1 MTIKQDLQLEQLLN
15 VKCLQNFFVG
25 NKLQSAFMSVVSI
38 SYSMFF
44 NNTFAFVFIVNIS
57 YLSYILGVL
66 TLYSRLK
73 LIKVSRLGG
82 RNLHSRPL

>member
-1 MTIKQDLQLEQLLN
+1 
-15 VKCLQNFFVG
+15 
-25 NKLQSAFMSVVSI
+25 MSVVSI

-44 NNTFAFVFIVNIS
+44 TNTFAFVFIVNIS

-73 LIKVSRLGG
+73 LIKVSRLSTKHQHIDYLY
-82 RNLHSRPL
+82 LHVHQTYLINI